1 MTPDEVLLRV
11 LDAGVATVAILVL
24 AKIVLKLIEKIGP

>member
-1 MTPDEVLLRV
+1 LTPEEIFVRV

-24 AKIVLKLIEKIGP
+24 AKICMKLIEKIGP